1 MEDIKKEEL
10 VEETSTSEVKEETTE
25 ETTEE
30 TKVEETT
37 ETETTEQDPL
47 EVELEKV
54 KKKSGKSEKEK
65 ATYSLQKNAERLIE
79 LGGDP
84 SAILKI
90 ESKTENDEESIDED
104 DKPVTQGQ
112 LKKIIA
118 AGATK
123 TALQMAD
130 DIENP
135 TEQELVKYYIE
146 NRIVPSGDP
155 AQDFKDAQG
164 SVNSLKNAQIL
175 EETNRKAE
183 AKNHSN
189 ASSVDANS
197 TEVQGELSPE
207 ESVFLGPP
215 FNMTKDQI
223 LKTREK
229 EKKA

>member
-1 MEDIKKEEL
+1 MKDIKKEEI
-10 VEETSTSEVKEETTE
+10 VEETSTSEVKEEETK

-30 TKVEETT
+30 TKVEETA

-54 KKKSGKSEKEK
+54 KGKGGRSELER
-65 ATYSLQKNAERLIE
+65 ASYSLQKNADRLKE

-84 SAILKI
+84 RAILKLEKRDEI
-90 ESKTENDEESIDED
+90 DEEPIDED

-135 TEQELVKYYIE
+135 TERELVKYYVE

-155 AQDFKDAQG
+155 TQDFKDAQG

-183 AKNHSN
+183 AKTHSN

-207 ESVFLGPP
+207 ESIFLGKP
-215 FNMTKDQI
+215 FNMTKEEI

-229 EKKA
+229 KS